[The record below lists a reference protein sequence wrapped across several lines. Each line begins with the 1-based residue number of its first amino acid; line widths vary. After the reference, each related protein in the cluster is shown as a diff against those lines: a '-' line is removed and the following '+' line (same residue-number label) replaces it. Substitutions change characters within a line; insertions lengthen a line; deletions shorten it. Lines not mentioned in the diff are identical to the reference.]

1 MLIYFK
7 LTKESFMA
15 AENSGPITSAPERK
29 QENPGGGAFR
39 APEDLRGAQGPVG
52 LGFRGPGLLGPE
64 EGFEG
69 FRVPGSCVAVWSPRY
84 PRKGAGQTRFIKKF
98 VQLDSMGSCRGFAS
112 SFWPGTALVSGLSTE
127 CGYSCWN
134 YTACTLDPSN
144 PKQNKH
150 NLYQKSMSQVWGRLD
165 HVLEDLLSIRSTG
178 GLAPM
183 ESFGFGL
190 GLRV

>member
-1 MLIYFK
+1 M
-7 LTKESFMA
+7 
-15 AENSGPITSAPERK
+15 
-29 QENPGGGAFR
+29 
-39 APEDLRGAQGPVG
+39 G

-190 GLRV
+190 GLRVQSWDLGFGGSALRVGVEGSVTSGLSRGRVERPVHLGGGGLGFITNVGT